1 MTEVDQIVARIMEGN
16 QTSAPTRKSDGRF
29 TMDDVLYVLADAL
42 KKERLYHAEK
52 LAALSEELLQEV
64 RK

>member
-1 MTEVDQIVARIMEGN
+1 MTEVDQIVARIVEGN

-42 KKERLYHAEK
+42 KKERAYHAEK
-52 LAALSEELLQEV
+52 LAELRAEM
-64 RK
+64 RGDRT